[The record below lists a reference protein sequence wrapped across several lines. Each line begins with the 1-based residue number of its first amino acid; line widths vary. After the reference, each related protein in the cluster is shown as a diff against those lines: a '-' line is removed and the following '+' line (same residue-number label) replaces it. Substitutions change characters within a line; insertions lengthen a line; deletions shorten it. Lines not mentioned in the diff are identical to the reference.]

1 MLSDEEI
8 KTKRQTIKI
17 KPRTINP
24 IKKSLRPNLERVDST
39 TSSNNDDIDTI
50 DLTDSS
56 NSLKYDD
63 MNYID
68 IDIDSDNDT
77 INDDVKIKFDTTTNN
92 NIDNDKNKENSNNE
106 EDEEDDIF
114 FTRKRVFVKKSPTI
128 KKNKK
133 SLETISKIKK
143 DATIIKE
150 SICLIDVDKRDDY
163 VNLDD
168 DSSSKDITPPPQPS
182 SQVLID
188 LQIQE
193 TNSKRLKFLK
203 ENFSFKTQQQQDNS
217 NGNSQEIRQQQGY
230 KAQEGQVQEQSA
242 SNYTAN
248 KKIQINVL
256 PIRHPN
262 LQITEFNKNGIEEF
276 EKPINFLMD
285 FTDNFQIIMDVV
297 SSSKQ
302 IPKQN
307 LILTYNNFRV
317 FQLGTPASL
326 GITDEATFEIY
337 TKDTYDFIKKQ
348 KEHQKY
354 LQLGLFDDQTNN
366 NYNINGNNE
375 KNSSTNMI
383 DVMDLV
389 DVDGSSCNSIGI
401 GNVILSSGSN
411 IASSSYD
418 YLHLKLLEASNTI
431 TKLRVKKTLTIQAV
445 MSQFKRMKNLLDNM
459 QFRLKFEDEFLSP
472 TDQVGDTDL
481 EDAPYEV
488 AEVVEEVE
496 DGGGTNKN

>member
-50 DLTDSS
+50 DLTDCS

-106 EDEEDDIF
+106 EDEEDDFF

-150 SICLIDVDKRDDY
+150 SICLIDVDKGDDC
-163 VNLDD
+163 VNIDD

-188 LQIQE
+188 LQIH
-193 TNSKRLKFLK
+193 
-203 ENFSFKTQQQQDNS
+203 QQQQDNS

-262 LQITEFNKNGIEEF
+262 IQITEFNKNGIEEF

-375 KNSSTNMI
+375 KYSSTKMI

-389 DVDGSSCNSIGI
+389 DVDGNSCNSIGI
-401 GNVILSSGSN
+401 DNVILSSGSN

-472 TDQVGDTDL
+472 TDQVGNTDL
-481 EDAPYEV
+481 EDG
-488 AEVVEEVE
+488 
-496 DGGGTNKN
+496 DMINKKNI

>member
-39 TSSNNDDIDTI
+39 TSSVTSTPTITTSKSISAYNKDASNKLLEKVQKIIEYKNNDDIDTI
-50 DLTDSS
+50 DLTDCKNS
-56 NSLKYDD
+56 N
-63 MNYID
+63 
-68 IDIDSDNDT
+68 
-77 INDDVKIKFDTTTNN
+77 VG
-92 NIDNDKNKENSNNE
+92 NIDNTTSTNTFNSAF
-106 EDEEDDIF
+106 I
-114 FTRKRVFVKKSPTI
+114 FVKKSPTI

-150 SICLIDVDKRDDY
+150 SICLIDVDKGDDC
-163 VNLDD
+163 VNIDD
-168 DSSSKDITPPPQPS
+168 DSSSKD
-182 SQVLID
+182 
-188 LQIQE
+188 
-193 TNSKRLKFLK
+193 R
-203 ENFSFKTQQQQDNS
+203 
-217 NGNSQEIRQQQGY
+217 Y

-262 LQITEFNKNGIEEF
+262 IQITEFNKNGIEEF

-375 KNSSTNMI
+375 KYSSTKMI

-389 DVDGSSCNSIGI
+389 DVDGNSCNSIGI
-401 GNVILSSGSN
+401 DNVILSSGSN

-472 TDQVGDTDL
+472 TDQVGNTDL
-481 EDAPYEV
+481 EDGDMINLVFSVNVVGVAPYEV
-488 AEVVEEVE
+488 AEVVEKIE
-496 DGGGTNKN
+496 DGGTNKN

>member
-39 TSSNNDDIDTI
+39 TSSN
-50 DLTDSS
+50 
-56 NSLKYDD
+56 
-63 MNYID
+63 
-68 IDIDSDNDT
+68 
-77 INDDVKIKFDTTTNN
+77 
-92 NIDNDKNKENSNNE
+92 E
-106 EDEEDDIF
+106 EDEEDDFF

-150 SICLIDVDKRDDY
+150 SICLIDVDKGDDC
-163 VNLDD
+163 VNIDD
-168 DSSSKDITPPPQPS
+168 DSSITPPPQPS

-188 LQIQE
+188 LQIH
-193 TNSKRLKFLK
+193 
-203 ENFSFKTQQQQDNS
+203 QQQQDNS

-262 LQITEFNKNGIEEF
+262 IQITEFNKNGIEEF

-375 KNSSTNMI
+375 KYSSTKMI

-389 DVDGSSCNSIGI
+389 DVDGNSCNSIGI
-401 GNVILSSGSN
+401 DNVILSSGSN

-472 TDQVGDTDL
+472 TDQVGNTDL
-481 EDAPYEV
+481 EDG
-488 AEVVEEVE
+488 
-496 DGGGTNKN
+496 DMINKKNI

>member
-50 DLTDSS
+50 DLTDCS

-106 EDEEDDIF
+106 EDEEDDFF

-150 SICLIDVDKRDDY
+150 SICLIDVDKGDDC
-163 VNLDD
+163 VNIDD
-168 DSSSKDITPPPQPS
+168 DSSITPPPQPS

-188 LQIQE
+188 LQIH
-193 TNSKRLKFLK
+193 
-203 ENFSFKTQQQQDNS
+203 QQQQDNS

-262 LQITEFNKNGIEEF
+262 IQITEFNKNGIEEF

-326 GITDEATFEIY
+326 GITDEATFE
-337 TKDTYDFIKKQ
+337 
-348 KEHQKY
+348 HQKY

-375 KNSSTNMI
+375 KYSSTKMI

-389 DVDGSSCNSIGI
+389 DVDGN
-401 GNVILSSGSN
+401 
-411 IASSSYD
+411 
-418 YLHLKLLEASNTI
+418 KASNTI

-472 TDQVGDTDL
+472 TDQVGNTDL
-481 EDAPYEV
+481 EDAVV
-488 AEVVEEVE
+488 ALAVELQLLELKTCE
-496 DGGGTNKN
+496 TREFKFE

>member
-163 VNLDD
+163 VNIDD

-326 GITDEATFEIY
+326 GITDEATF
-337 TKDTYDFIKKQ
+337 
-348 KEHQKY
+348 
-354 LQLGLFDDQTNN
+354 
-366 NYNINGNNE
+366 
-375 KNSSTNMI
+375 

>member
-39 TSSNNDDIDTI
+39 TSSVTSTPTITTSKSISAYNKDASNKLLEKVQKIIEYKNNDDIDTI
-50 DLTDSS
+50 DLTDCS
-56 NSLKYDD
+56 NKNS
-63 MNYID
+63 N
-68 IDIDSDNDT
+68 
-77 INDDVKIKFDTTTNN
+77 VG
-92 NIDNDKNKENSNNE
+92 NIDNTTSTNTFNSA
-106 EDEEDDIF
+106 F
-114 FTRKRVFVKKSPTI
+114 
-128 KKNKK
+128 KK

-150 SICLIDVDKRDDY
+150 SICLIDVDKGDDC
-163 VNLDD
+163 VNIDD
-168 DSSSKDITPPPQPS
+168 DSSSKD
-182 SQVLID
+182 
-188 LQIQE
+188 
-193 TNSKRLKFLK
+193 R
-203 ENFSFKTQQQQDNS
+203 
-217 NGNSQEIRQQQGY
+217 Y

-262 LQITEFNKNGIEEF
+262 IQITEFNKNGIEEF

-375 KNSSTNMI
+375 KYSSTKMI

-389 DVDGSSCNSIGI
+389 DVDGNSCNSIGI
-401 GNVILSSGSN
+401 DNVILSSGSN

-472 TDQVGDTDL
+472 TDQVGNTDL
-481 EDAPYEV
+481 EDVAPYEV
-488 AEVVEEVE
+488 AEVVEKIE
-496 DGGGTNKN
+496 DGGTNKN